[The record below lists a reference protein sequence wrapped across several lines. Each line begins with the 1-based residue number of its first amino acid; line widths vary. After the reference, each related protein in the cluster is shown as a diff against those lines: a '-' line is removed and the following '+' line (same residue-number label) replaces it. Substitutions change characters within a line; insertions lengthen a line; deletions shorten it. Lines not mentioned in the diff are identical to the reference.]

1 METTLVILKP
11 SAVLHGYVGQ
21 IVQRFQQKGLVIRG
35 MKMMQLGEPILRE
48 HYAHLTDRPF
58 FPRSAQIH
66 DGVTRDR
73 DGIVGKR
80 CGQRGQN
87 DDRSN
92 QRTQGP
98 AGYNTRRLQRQR
110 PGKHRSRIRLR
121 RQCRD

>member
-58 FPRSAQIH
+58 FPDLLKSMMASAARKTSFTH
-66 DGVTRDR
+66 PTPP
-73 DGIVGKR
+73 
-80 CGQRGQN
+80 
-87 DDRSN
+87 
-92 QRTQGP
+92 TMP
-98 AGYNTRRLQRQR
+98 RL
-110 PGKHRSRIRLR
+110 S
-121 RQCRD
+121 

>member
-58 FPRSAQIH
+58 FPDLLKSMMASP
-66 DGVTRDR
+66 V
-73 DGIVGKR
+73 IVMGKR
-80 CGQRGQN
+80 KREVCIILH
-87 DDRSN
+87 
-92 QRTQGP
+92 
-98 AGYNTRRLQRQR
+98 AGSIDKVS
-110 PGKHRSRIRLR
+110 GKVCIEGIIEK
-121 RQCRD
+121 